1 MELDMAV
8 NTRDLA
14 DLDKDI
20 EKVEFKVTVVGEDEP
35 KVLALIGQTDGKER
49 EVYFYDTKRLAL
61 KSRAL
66 FLRARLTE
74 GEADS
79 TVKLR
84 PAHVE
89 NDNAAWRKIDKDER
103 RVELDV
109 VGVKQIDSVKVD
121 RTLKPGDLVGGGTV
135 KSLFSDRQ
143 ETLIEAYADGIAL
156 EVLEVLG
163 PVDARVWDK
172 LRLAGLTHDVSIEEW
187 ALPND
192 THFYEL
198 SFKVKRNEAS
208 DAHAAFED
216 ALARLEIKVAAEQV
230 AKTEQVLEF
239 FADRLP

>member
-1 MELDMAV
+1 MAV
-8 NTRDLA
+8 NTPDLA

-20 EKVEFKVTVVGEDEP
+20 EKVEFKVTVLSEDEP

-49 EVYFYDTKRLAL
+49 KVYFYDTKRLAL

-66 FLRARLTE
+66 VLRARLTE
-74 GEADS
+74 GESES

-89 NDNAAWRKIDKDER
+89 NDNAAWRKIGKDER

-109 VGVKQIDSVKVD
+109 VGLKQIDSVKVD
-121 RTLKPGDLVGGGTV
+121 RTLKRGALVGAGIA
-135 KSLFSDRQ
+135 KSLFSDQQ
-143 ETLIEAYADGIAL
+143 ETLIEAYGDGITL
-156 EVLEVLG
+156 EDLEVLG
-163 PVDARVWDK
+163 PVEARVWDK
-172 LRLAGLTHDVSIEEW
+172 LQLGGLTHDVSIEEW

-208 DAHAAFED
+208 AASAAFED
-216 ALARLEIKVAAEQV
+216 ALARLEIKVAGEQV

>member
-1 MELDMAV
+1 MAM
-8 NTRDLA
+8 NTGDLA

-20 EKVEFKVTVVGEDEP
+20 EKVEFKVTALREDEP
-35 KVLALIGQTDGKER
+35 KVLALIGDRDGKER
-49 EVYFYDTKRLAL
+49 EVYFYDTKKLAL

-84 PAHVE
+84 PAHAE

-121 RTLKPGDLVGGGTV
+121 RALKPGDLAGGGTA

-143 ETLIEAYADGIAL
+143 ERLIEAYADGIAL
-156 EVLEVLG
+156 EDLEVLG

-208 DAHAAFED
+208 DANAAFED

-239 FADRLP
+239 FVDRLP